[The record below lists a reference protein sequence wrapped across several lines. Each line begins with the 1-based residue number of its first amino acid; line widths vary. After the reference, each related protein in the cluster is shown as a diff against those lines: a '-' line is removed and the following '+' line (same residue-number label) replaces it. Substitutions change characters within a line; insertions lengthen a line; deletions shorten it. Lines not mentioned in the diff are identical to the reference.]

1 MNELE
6 NYVMRVTDPLEGQEI
21 DFSSE
26 DGVTT
31 VKLIENTPNI
41 TIELIEEDREDWL
54 PVMPEHSLGDQHMNV
69 GLDLFSA
76 EKSEAQFLGGSES
89 YYYAIVRTGVR
100 MQMPYGYHMM
110 VGSRSGLGFKR
121 HIQAFPGIIDH
132 SYRGEIMVKL
142 YSPVPFS
149 INQGDKIAQGIVF
162 RSQKYTLSQGSVD
175 TNTERGEKGF
185 GSTGD

>member
-6 NYVMRVTDPLEGQEI
+6 HYIMRVTDPLEGQEI

-26 DGVTT
+26 DGITT

-41 TIELIEEDREDWL
+41 TIELVEEDIEGWN
-54 PVMPEHSLGDQHMNV
+54 PTMPEHSLNDQHMNV

-76 EKSEAQFLGGSES
+76 ENYESIFLGGSES
-89 YYYAIVRTGVR
+89 YYYLIVRTGVKV
-100 MQMPYGYHMM
+100 QMPYGYHMM
-110 VGSRSGLGFKR
+110 IGSRSGLGFKR

-142 YSPVPFS
+142 YSPTPFS

-162 RSQKYTLSQGSVD
+162 RSQNYVLSQGTVD

-185 GSTGD
+185 GSTGE